1 MVYINDGAA
10 NAEGDVAVQ
19 RPELLPHCDGQ
30 CVIIKQAFNAR
41 TVIQSSS
48 HRMAVNGKSVRRGD
62 SYHGGSLKAAQVLEL
77 RQHKFIVIFGAHS
90 LPHSGQVDSSRDFA
104 PTPAVAATIA
114 ATDSGDSARHN
125 RVLIRYSRHHKF
137 GL

>member
-1 MVYINDGAA
+1 MGPPMRKA
-10 NAEGDVAVQ
+10 GDVAVQ

-48 HRMAVNGKSVRRGD
+48 HRMAANGKSMRRGD
-62 SYHGGSLKAAQVLEL
+62 SYHGDSLKAAQVLEL

-90 LPHSGQVDSSRDFA
+90 LLHTGQVDSSRDFA
-104 PTPAVAATIA
+104 PTPAVAAIIA
-114 ATDSGDSARHN
+114 ATDGGDSARHN
-125 RVLIRYSRHHKF
+125 RRFKQFLR
-137 GL
+137 